1 MAENESLKECLE
13 KQFAQL
19 CNDRSSFETHWRELS
34 DFINPRGSRF
44 LTTDVNRDDNRN
56 NRIVDPTGT
65 MAARTLASG
74 MMSGITSRPVRGSA
88 WRRLTLT

>member
-1 MAENESLKECLE
+1 MADNESLKERLE

-44 LTTDVNRDDNRN
+44 LTSDVNRDGWL
-56 NRIVDPTGT
+56 I
-65 MAARTLASG
+65 LAS
-74 MMSGITSRPVRGSA
+74 RGLLQSA
-88 WRRLTLT
+88 VDVIQSQVLQQLDELGQVVLS